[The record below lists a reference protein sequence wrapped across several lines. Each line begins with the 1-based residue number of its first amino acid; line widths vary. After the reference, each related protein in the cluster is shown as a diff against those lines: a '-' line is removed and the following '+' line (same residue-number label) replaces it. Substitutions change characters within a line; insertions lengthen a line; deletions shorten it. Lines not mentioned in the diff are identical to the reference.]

1 MSQPQIEINRKS
13 VTASEA
19 KQFVLQEIASSGFAL
34 LAMTHKDYMTEE
46 LDFEGYTC
54 PVPIQPRDTV
64 VLGHGSGGKLSHDLV
79 SRLFLPDLGKA
90 APRALDDSAVLTI
103 GGERLALTTDS
114 HVVSPLFFPG
124 GDIGRLSVCGT
135 VNDLAMVGAQP
146 MALTCGF
153 VIEEGLDFATL
164 QRVVQSMRD
173 AAAEAG
179 VYIAAGD
186 TKVVQ
191 KGGADKLFINTS
203 GVGRVPPGVNVSGAN
218 ARPGDV
224 VIVSGTLGDHGIA
237 VLSAREG
244 LGFETD
250 LVSDVAPLNRLVD
263 AMLAAGDVHVLR
275 DPTRGGLATTLNEIA
290 AQSGVTIEL
299 REEALS
305 VRPQV
310 RAACEMLGFDP
321 LFVANEGKLVA
332 IVPEAHADSVL
343 AAMKRTRYGEEA
355 AVIGRVT
362 GTVPKVQMKT
372 AIGGTR
378 LIDMLPG
385 EMLPRIC

>member
-1 MSQPQIEINRKS
+1 MN
-13 VTASEA
+13 
-19 KQFVLQEIASSGFAL
+19 
-34 LAMTHKDYMTEE
+34 DD

-54 PVPIQPRDTV
+54 PVPLQPKDTV
-64 VLGHGSGGKLSHDLV
+64 VLGHGSGGRLSHDLLN
-79 SRLFLPDLGKA
+79 RLFLPELGKA
-90 APRALDDSAVLTI
+90 APRALDDSAVLTV

-114 HVVSPLFFPG
+114 HVVVPLFFPG
-124 GDIGRLSVCGT
+124 GDIGRLAVCGT
-135 VNDLAMVGAQP
+135 VNDLAMVGATP
-146 MALTCGF
+146 IALTSGF
-153 VIEEGLDFATL
+153 VIEEGLSFDVL

-203 GVGRVPPGVNVSGAN
+203 GVGKIPEGVDISGAN
-218 ARPGDV
+218 AHPGDL
-224 VIVSGTLGDHGIA
+224 IIISGTLGDHGIA

-250 LVSDVAPLNRLVD
+250 LISDVAPLNHLVK
-263 AMLAAGDVHVLR
+263 AMIGAGEIHVLR

-290 AQSGVTIEL
+290 DQSRVTVELIEKDIP
-299 REEALS
+299 
-305 VRPQV
+305 VKPQV

-321 LFVANEGKLVA
+321 LYIASEGKLVA
-332 IVPEAHADSVL
+332 FVKVEDSEKIL
-343 AAMKRTRYGEEA
+343 SRMRETKYGGEA
-355 AVIGRVT
+355 AIIGRVIE
-362 GTVPKVQMKT
+362 GKSEVRLKT
-372 AIGGTR
+372 SIGGTR
-378 LIDMLPG
+378 LVDMLPG

>member
-1 MSQPQIEINRKS
+1 MSDEI
-13 VTASEA
+13 
-19 KQFVLQEIASSGFAL
+19 
-34 LAMTHKDYMTEE
+34 
-46 LDFEGYTC
+46 DFEGYTC
-54 PVPIQPRDTV
+54 PVPLSPKGTIL
-64 VLGHGSGGKLSHDLV
+64 LGHGSGGKLSHDLLK
-79 SRLFLPDLGKA
+79 RLFLPELGKA

-103 GGERLALTTDS
+103 GGEKLALTTDS
-114 HVVSPLFFPG
+114 HVVAPLFFPG
-124 GDIGRLSVCGT
+124 GDIGRLAVCGT
-135 VNDLAMVGAQP
+135 VNDLAMSGAIP
-146 MALTCGF
+146 VALTCGF
-153 VIEEGLDFATL
+153 VIEEGLSFDVL

-191 KGGADKLFINTS
+191 KGGADKLFVNTS
-203 GVGRVPPGVNVSGAN
+203 GVGRIPAGVDISGAN
-218 ARPGDV
+218 AKPGDV

-250 LVSDVAPLNRLVD
+250 LISDVAPLNHLVK
-263 AMLAAGDVHVLR
+263 AMLDAGEVHVLR

-290 AQSGVTIEL
+290 EQSEVIIEL
-299 REEALS
+299 NEQS
-305 VRPQV
+305 IPVRPQV

-321 LFVANEGKLVA
+321 LYVASEGKLVA
-332 IVPEAHADSVL
+332 FVRAEDAGKIL
-343 AAMKRTRYGEEA
+343 AVMKSSRYGEDSTIIGS
-355 AVIGRVT
+355 VIASGE
-362 GTVPKVQMKT
+362 PKVRLKT

-378 LIDMLPG
+378 LVDMLPG